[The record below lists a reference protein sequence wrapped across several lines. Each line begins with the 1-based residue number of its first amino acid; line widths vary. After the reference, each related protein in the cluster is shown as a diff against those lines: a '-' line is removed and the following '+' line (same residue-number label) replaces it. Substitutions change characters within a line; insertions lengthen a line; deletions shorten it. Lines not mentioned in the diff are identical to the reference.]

1 MSFIGDLFN
10 SSSRDPGRAVIM
22 EPSNVGQANQLYGQ
36 VQGGLT
42 QQQNFAN
49 AAMQASPDIFA
60 QQQQLSN
67 MLMQQSQGQGPNP
80 ALAQLNNTTGQNV
93 QQQAALMASQRGA
106 GANTG
111 LMARQA
117 SMQGGNIQQQA
128 AGQAAV
134 MQAQQQL
141 AAQSMLGQQ
150 QSQIAGQQQNAL
162 SGYNQAA
169 QGAQGQTLNSINGI
183 NSANLGSQQS
193 VNQGNSS
200 MYGNAVQMGA
210 GIIGGAGA
218 AMGQGGKGK
227 AHGGMIEKYA
237 NGGAVSN
244 LGQRMKAGGSVPGEA
259 KVAGDN
265 LKNDTVSAKLSPG
278 EIVIP
283 RSIVNSPGAPEKA
296 AEFVRQVLAG
306 KGKK

>member
-67 MLMQQSQGQGPNP
+67 MLMQQAQGQGPNP

-244 LGQRMKAGGSVPGEA
+244 LGQRMKAGGSVPGDA